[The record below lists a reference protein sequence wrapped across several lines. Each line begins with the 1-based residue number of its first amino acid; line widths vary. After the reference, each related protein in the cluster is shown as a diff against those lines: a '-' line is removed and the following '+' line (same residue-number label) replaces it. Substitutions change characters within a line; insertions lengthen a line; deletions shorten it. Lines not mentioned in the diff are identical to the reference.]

1 MRINLLVHVALT
13 SCNTEVLDDFG
24 LYSVLM
30 EIFFSPLQ
38 ANQAFVKDVR
48 GNIFA
53 VSKVKVNFVYPVHVF
68 AINDY
73 VYSVLFRLLKGDTNL
88 IHARFFLLLSLL
100 SKTSLLR

>member
-38 ANQAFVKDVR
+38 AKQAYVKDVW

-73 VYSVLFRLLKGDTNL
+73 STCTVYYFDYSEVTSFKYMLDFLFC
-88 IHARFFLLLSLL
+88 
-100 SKTSLLR
+100 